1 MQIRFFKSCTE
12 FVGKYLCWSLF
23 LMKFQVLRPAA
34 LLKAAPVNV
43 FSYKIC
49 KVFKNTYFVE
59 YLQTYIYIYI
69 YIGSLFRG
77 EEKYEYYL
85 RII

>member
-1 MQIRFFKSCTE
+1 MQIRFFKSYTE

>member
-69 YIGSLFRG
+69 GSLFRG
-77 EEKYEYYL
+77 GEKYEYYL

>member
-1 MQIRFFKSCTE
+1 
-12 FVGKYLCWSLF
+12 
-23 LMKFQVLRPAA
+23 MKFQVLRPAA

-69 YIGSLFRG
+69 GSLFRG
-77 EEKYEYYL
+77 GEKYEYYL

>member
-1 MQIRFFKSCTE
+1 
-12 FVGKYLCWSLF
+12 
-23 LMKFQVLRPAA
+23 MKFQVLRPAA

-69 YIGSLFRG
+69 YIGSLCRG

-85 RII
+85 RIIG

>member
-1 MQIRFFKSCTE
+1 
-12 FVGKYLCWSLF
+12 
-23 LMKFQVLRPAA
+23 MKFQVLRPAA

-69 YIGSLFRG
+69 LYWKSV
-77 EEKYEYYL
+77 
-85 RII
+85 

>member
-1 MQIRFFKSCTE
+1 
-12 FVGKYLCWSLF
+12 
-23 LMKFQVLRPAA
+23 MKFQVLRPAA

-69 YIGSLFRG
+69 LEVCL
-77 EEKYEYYL
+77 EEGKSMN
-85 RII
+85 II

>member
-1 MQIRFFKSCTE
+1 
-12 FVGKYLCWSLF
+12 
-23 LMKFQVLRPAA
+23 MKFQVLRPAA

-77 EEKYEYYL
+77 GEKYEYYL

>member
-1 MQIRFFKSCTE
+1 
-12 FVGKYLCWSLF
+12 
-23 LMKFQVLRPAA
+23 MKFQVLRPAA